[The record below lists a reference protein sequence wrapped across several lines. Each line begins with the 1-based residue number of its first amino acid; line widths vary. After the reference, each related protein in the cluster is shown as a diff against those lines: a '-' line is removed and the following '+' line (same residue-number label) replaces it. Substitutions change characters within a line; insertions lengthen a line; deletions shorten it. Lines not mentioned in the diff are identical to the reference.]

1 MYTGEL
7 SGYSWLKSTAG
18 GEGNLCAIVIVCQTP
33 RVPASRLIG
42 EKVLFIGWV
51 QETLVVG

>member
-1 MYTGEL
+1 VYTSEL

-18 GEGNLCAIVIVCQTP
+18 GEGNLCAIVILYQTP

-42 EKVLFIGWV
+42 EKVLFIWCV
-51 QETLVVG
+51 QEKLVLG